1 MAARKAAKT
10 AVVGVYTTPEG
21 VELAGNTLVTSGF
34 SNADISVLLPD
45 DIGSRSQ
52 APEILLSVQCV
63 TSDQIRRAEGILER
77 TMAQDGSF
85 RRKVPSAILD
95 QVMHRAAAAK

>member
-10 AVVGVYTTPEG
+10 VVVGVYTTPEG
-21 VELAGNTLVTSGF
+21 VELAGNTLATSGF

-45 DIGSRSQ
+45 DIASPR

-63 TSDQIRRAEGILER
+63 SSDQISRAERILER